1 MCLHLLSRLIGVL
14 CTCGGKQNTNA
25 AKIGL
30 RFSSNK
36 VQSALEKSISL
47 KTDVLSLKRS
57 LKHHLHMPVTSG
69 KKGLVTFCTL
79 MNQSQAQYKHPGWF
93 FFDASNT
100 NQPGLY
106 HVYLGVKKI
115 PSNVQNK
122 LSAAFIFSH
131 RTMYADIIMQTLQIL
146 LLFKWNTKY
155 WGSRFSWFNQFTEMG
170 SYGTLHRPNSRT
182 STLHEECS
190 CIWALNSV
198 FPFIYLKKCH
208 ITKERAVRRMKEFS
222 FKFCILL
229 VCNFQYI
236 FWLIIKM

>member
-1 MCLHLLSRLIGVL
+1 
-14 CTCGGKQNTNA
+14 
-25 AKIGL
+25 
-30 RFSSNK
+30 
-36 VQSALEKSISL
+36 
-47 KTDVLSLKRS
+47 
-57 LKHHLHMPVTSG
+57 MPVTSG

-146 LLFKWNTKY
+146 LLFK
-155 WGSRFSWFNQFTEMG
+155 
-170 SYGTLHRPNSRT
+170 
-182 STLHEECS
+182 
-190 CIWALNSV
+190 
-198 FPFIYLKKCH
+198 
-208 ITKERAVRRMKEFS
+208 
-222 FKFCILL
+222 
-229 VCNFQYI
+229 
-236 FWLIIKM
+236 